1 MQLRD
6 RFYEHVTMKFLSAVT
21 VPLLRKDSF
30 YNLLFNQSI
39 DQSNFKSCSV
49 CYLN

>member
-6 RFYEHVTMKFLSAVT
+6 RFYQHFTVKFVSAVT
-21 VPLLRKDSF
+21 ILLFRKESF
-30 YNLLFNQSI
+30 YNLLFNRSI
-39 DQSNFKSCSV
+39 DQSNFQSCSV